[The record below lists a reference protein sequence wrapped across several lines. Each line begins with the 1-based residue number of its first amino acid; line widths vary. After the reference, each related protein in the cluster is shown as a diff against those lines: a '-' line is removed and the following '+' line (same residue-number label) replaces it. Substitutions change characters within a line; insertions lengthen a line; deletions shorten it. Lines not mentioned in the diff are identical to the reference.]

1 MTPEQIVEA
10 ASAVFAQTGA
20 RPVDPAYVLASDI
33 PLELS
38 GEAVRAR
45 LCVFTDHR
53 GNEMVMRPDLTLP
66 VAGMEAER
74 LASGR
79 NGPEA
84 YTYAARAFRLPA
96 SPDDPMEFTQ
106 VGFERFGRESSP
118 DEDAD
123 AFALVQA
130 AVAACGIDDWR
141 MVMGDLSVF
150 PAFVDALG
158 LHGVTAS
165 LLKRAFRQEGGVAE
179 LLAGAPSAPEVE
191 LAHQLS
197 ASAPEAAA
205 PAFLDA
211 LRERSI
217 PMIGT
222 RSVAEIIEGLKA
234 KAAAADAGGVPED
247 ARKVL
252 AALAAVNCSA
262 AETAEALFGIA
273 RGHGLTGLDRVIQ
286 RVARRV
292 EAIIAAVP
300 RVAETGKFR
309 SGFGR
314 RFTYYDGFVFETYAG
329 GLSERQP
336 IATGGRYDGLI
347 AGLSG
352 GRARASGIGGVV
364 RPDRVI
370 RARENVA

>member
-1 MTPEQIVEA
+1 
-10 ASAVFAQTGA
+10 
-20 RPVDPAYVLASDI
+20 
-33 PLELS
+33 
-38 GEAVRAR
+38 
-45 LCVFTDHR
+45 
-53 GNEMVMRPDLTLP
+53 
-66 VAGMEAER
+66 MEADR

-106 VGFERFGRESSP
+106 VGFERFGCESSP

-123 AFALVQA
+123 AFALVEA

-197 ASAPEAAA
+197 AAAPEAAA
-205 PAFLDA
+205 PLFLDA

-252 AALAAVNCSA
+252 AALAGVNCSA
-262 AETAEALFGIA
+262 PETAEALFGIA
-273 RGHGLTGLDRVIQ
+273 RAHRLNGLDSVIQ
-286 RVARRV
+286 SVARRV

-300 RVAETGKFR
+300 RVAEAGKFR

-314 RFTYYDGFVFETYAG
+314 RFTYYDGFVFEIFAG

-336 IATGGRYDGLI
+336 IAAGGRYDGLI

-370 RARENVA
+370 RVRENVA